1 MVKRTLSLLA
11 TMVTAGALASHA
23 SCIALLCY
31 EDEPCAG
38 EVGGGD
44 ATTTT
49 GVTSTDATSVT
60 SGAGGTGGA
69 GGESCNA
76 DTQID
81 PQNCGACGVD
91 CGGGSC
97 TAGLCTEAVLDLF
110 PDATT
115 SLGSVHVLA
124 DGATVLVPASASCGG
139 DDPCIYAV
147 PTTFDG
153 DMAPIVIAET
163 PNLVG
168 MWGRGPLK
176 SYFTP
181 QNRPTILS
189 CDASDCVQLPSGSSG
204 SYNGSAAVLDKL
216 FVLQASTSNLLT
228 FDLTPQGIVTGVGTL
243 FYTLENY
250 GTAGPHKL
258 FREGAS
264 DFLIFTSYGND
275 GCLYRESANV
285 TPNQVA
291 ECAASLPAPEGPFD
305 LAVNAAGEA
314 FVLSSAGGS
323 AYAFEGNSLVEISTI
338 EVIPPIAADDRF
350 VYARA
355 ADSSNDGLV
364 IIDKSTG
371 QEVGRLRDEPI
382 GSIDASH
389 PQYVFFTPLQGNGDA
404 NRLFRWRKPPP

>member
-1 MVKRTLSLLA
+1 MVKRSLSLLA
-11 TMVTAGALASHA
+11 TLVTAGALASHA

-44 ATTTT
+44 AASTTGT

-60 SGAGGTGGA
+60 TGAGGTGGA

-76 DTQID
+76 DTTTD
-81 PQNCGACGVD
+81 PLNCGACGVD

-153 DMAPIVIAET
+153 DMAPIGIAET

-181 QNRPTILS
+181 QSRPTILS

-216 FVLQASTSNLLT
+216 FVLQASTSNLLA
-228 FDLTPQGIVTGVGTL
+228 FDLTPQGVVTGAATL

-250 GTAGPHKL
+250 GSDGPHRM

-264 DFLIFTSYGND
+264 DFLIFTSYGPG
-275 GCLYRESANV
+275 GCFYRENANV
-285 TPNQVA
+285 VPDLVA
-291 ECAASLPAPEGPFD
+291 ECDASLPAPQGPVD

-323 AYAFEGNSLVEISTI
+323 AYAFDGSGLVEVSG
-338 EVIPPIAADDRF
+338 VAVVPPIAADDRF
-350 VYARA
+350 VYARS
-355 ADSSNDGLV
+355 ADSANDGLV
-364 IIDKSTG
+364 ILDKSTG
-371 QEVGRLRDEPI
+371 VQLTKLLGEPI
-382 GSIDASH
+382 SSIDASH
-389 PQYVFFTPLQGNGDA
+389 PDYVFFTPLSGDP